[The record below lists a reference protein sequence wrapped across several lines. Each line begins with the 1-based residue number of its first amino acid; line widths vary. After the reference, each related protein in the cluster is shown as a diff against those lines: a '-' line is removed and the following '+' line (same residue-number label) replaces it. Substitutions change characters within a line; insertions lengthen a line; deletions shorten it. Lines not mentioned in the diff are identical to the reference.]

1 MEEACVDFYDHAV
14 NLYVNL
20 KENKKIFNFYFDHI
34 YIGGD
39 TVLHTFFVEYG
50 IEDIVKLLRYDNFE
64 DDISDF
70 IVEYFNYKN
79 GEEDE
84 KTALEYLF
92 DMNPTYNPNLL
103 LDIFISSKLFNC
115 SILKLKQNF
124 VKIIDILNNN
134 TNENYRYDI
143 LKRIISHPTFDFS
156 IFTNVFEELKYLY
169 KTLFN
174 VLFDCH
180 NEQIF
185 LMNNNMFINY
195 RTQRN
200 YSMLTFIA
208 KYEPAI
214 ILDLCETDIFDFKE
228 LIKLRDNE
236 NETFIHDLL
245 PYNSDVVVFL
255 ELDNY
260 TDDPEI
266 IDIYNNCCDE
276 HYNEYYDD

>member
-1 MEEACVDFYDHAV
+1 MEEACDDFDDYST

-34 YIGGD
+34 YIGGN
-39 TVLHTFFVEYG
+39 TVLHTFFAEYG
-50 IEDIVKLLRYDNFE
+50 IEDIIKLLRYDNFE

-70 IVEYFNYKN
+70 IIEYFNYKSDDN
-79 GEEDE
+79 

-92 DMNPTYNPNLL
+92 DMNSTYNPNLL
-103 LDIFISSKLFNC
+103 LDIFINSKLFNC

-124 VKIIDILNNN
+124 VKIIDVLNNN
-134 TNENYRYDI
+134 TNENYKYDI

-156 IFTNVFEELKYLY
+156 IFTNVFEELIFLY
-169 KTLFN
+169 RTLFN

-180 NEQIF
+180 NKQIF
-185 LMNNNMFINY
+185 LMNNNMFVDY
-195 RTQRN
+195 KSQRN
-200 YSMLTFIA
+200 YSMLSFIS

-214 ILDLCETDIFDFKE
+214 ILDLYETDIFDFKE
-228 LIKLRDNE
+228 LIKLRDE
-236 NETFIHDLL
+236 DNETFIHNLL
-245 PYNSDVVVFL
+245 QYNSDIIVFL

-276 HYNEYYDD
+276 HYDN

>member
-1 MEEACVDFYDHAV
+1 MEEACIDFDDYTL

-50 IEDIVKLLRYDNFE
+50 IEDIIKLLRYDNFE

-70 IVEYFNYKN
+70 IIEYFNYKSDDN
-79 GEEDE
+79 

-92 DMNPTYNPNLL
+92 DMNSTYNPNLL
-103 LDIFISSKLFNC
+103 LDVFISSKLFNC
-115 SILKLKQNF
+115 SILELKQNF
-124 VKIIDILNNN
+124 VKIIDVLNNN

-143 LKRIISHPTFDFS
+143 LKRIISHPTFNFG
-156 IFTNVFEELKYLY
+156 IFTNVFKELKYLY

-185 LMNNNMFINY
+185 LMNNNMFVNY
-195 RTQRN
+195 KSQSN
-200 YSMLTFIA
+200 YSMLSFIS

-214 ILDLCETDIFDFKE
+214 ILDLYESDIFNFQE
-228 LIKLRDNE
+228 LIELRDNY
-236 NETFIHDLL
+236 NETFIHYLL
-245 PYNSDVVVFL
+245 PHT
-255 ELDNY
+255 
-260 TDDPEI
+260 TDIIAMLNIPNFTEEQDL
-266 IDIYNNCCDE
+266 IDIYIQCCNE
-276 HYNEYYDD
+276 HFNF

>member
-1 MEEACVDFYDHAV
+1 MEEACDDFDDYST

-34 YIGGD
+34 YIGGN
-39 TVLHTFFVEYG
+39 TVLHTFFAEYG
-50 IEDIVKLLRYDNFE
+50 IEDIIKLLRYDNFE

-70 IVEYFNYKN
+70 IIEYFNYKSDDN
-79 GEEDE
+79 

-92 DMNPTYNPNLL
+92 DMNSTYNPNLL
-103 LDIFISSKLFNC
+103 LDIFINSKLFNC

-124 VKIIDILNNN
+124 VKIIDVLNNN
-134 TNENYRYDI
+134 TNENYKYDI

-156 IFTNVFEELKYLY
+156 IFTNVFEELIFLY
-169 KTLFN
+169 RTLFN

-180 NEQIF
+180 NKQIF
-185 LMNNNMFINY
+185 LMNNNMFVDY
-195 RTQRN
+195 KSQRN
-200 YSMLTFIA
+200 YSMLSFIS

-214 ILDLCETDIFDFKE
+214 ILDLYETDIFNFQE
-228 LIKLRDNE
+228 LIELRDNE
-236 NETFIHDLL
+236 NETFIHNLL
-245 PYNSDVVVFL
+245 QYNSDIIVFL

-276 HYNEYYDD
+276 HYDN